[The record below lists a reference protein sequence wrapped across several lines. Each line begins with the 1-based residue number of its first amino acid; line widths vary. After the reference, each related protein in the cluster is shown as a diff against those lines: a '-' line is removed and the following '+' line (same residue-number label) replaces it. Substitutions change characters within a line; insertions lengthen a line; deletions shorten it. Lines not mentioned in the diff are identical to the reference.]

1 MRWLGDGWL
10 VGWGYRTEQYLNQS
24 ECCDILTTESPGAAR
39 KNWATKPGILPLRGL
54 RTPSGGGGGPPPGG
68 GQKVPFSQYFPKN
81 FPVINWHLN
90 RGGWVSQSSPLL
102 SWWSPSQIP
111 KKAQK
116 RLANAL
122 LALKMP
128 YIKGASRLYDRS
140 LALI

>member
-1 MRWLGDGWL
+1 MAGRLGISD
-10 VGWGYRTEQYLNQS
+10 RTEPEPGRMLIINHRVARCCS
-24 ECCDILTTESPGAAR
+24 EKLGYKTWNS
-39 KNWATKPGILPLRGL
+39 PLR
-54 RTPSGGGGGPPPGG
+54 RARPPPRGGGAPPGGG
-68 GQKVPFSQYFPKN
+68 GQKVPFSAQNPTKIW
-81 FPVINWHLN
+81 VINWHLN

-122 LALKMP
+122 LALKLP